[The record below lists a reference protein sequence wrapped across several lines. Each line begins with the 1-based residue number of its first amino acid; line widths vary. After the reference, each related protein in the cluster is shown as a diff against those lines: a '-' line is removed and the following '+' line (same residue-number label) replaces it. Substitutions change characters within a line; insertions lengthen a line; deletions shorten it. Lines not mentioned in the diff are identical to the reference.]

1 MTLQWKYPTIRPPAM
16 GPSMG
21 PIRPGM
27 ATKLMARMS
36 SDLANVRTMVRRPT
50 GTIMAPPQP
59 CRMRHATS
67 TWMLLEMPQRND
79 PSVNRPMADA
89 NTRRV
94 PNRSAI
100 QPLIGN
106 EDRQAQGVA
115 GQHRLHAE
123 RSHLERLRDGGHGRV
138 QNRGVE
144 RLHEER
150 DCDEPRQQPFG
161 RAASFHYATLA
172 DSLREKARV

>member
-1 MTLQWKYPTIRPPAM
+1 M

-36 SDLANVRTMVRRPT
+36 SDLANVRTRVSRPT

-59 CRMRHATS
+59 CRMRQATS
-67 TWMLLEMPQRND
+67 RWMLLDMPQRND
-79 PSVNRPMADA
+79 PSVNRPMAEA

-100 QPLIGN
+100 QPLIGMKT
-106 EDRQAQGVA
+106 A
-115 GQHRLHAE
+115 RLN
-123 RSHLERLRDGGHGRV
+123 V
-138 QNRGVE
+138 
-144 RLHEER
+144 
-150 DCDEPRQQPFG
+150 
-161 RAASFHYATLA
+161 
-172 DSLREKARV
+172 